1 MGEIEKLRHKAETS
15 EARVKVLE
23 ENIDTAGKNLSEI
36 EEREGAAGEKESLSE
51 EKTAFL
57 ERELKDTTVRAE
69 AAERMNAVLKNTNL
83 ETEQEIGK
91 WVKRRTDM
99 TSSMSVMDDV
109 ADDPAYLCFEAAGG
123 GDGGGDSGRSTPA
136 ATFGA
141 KAELFGAKKEGSR
154 PGSRA
159 GGGGS
164 RPQTPA
170 EPAPAPAPAP
180 TPAPEPT
187 PAKEESEE
195 EESDDEWS

>member
-91 WVKRRTDM
+91 WAKRRTDM

-141 KAELFGAKKEGSR
+141 KAELFGAKKEGSSSSS
-154 PGSRA
+154 PSRRA
-159 GGGGS
+159 S
-164 RPQTPA
+164 PSSSTS
-170 EPAPAPAPAP
+170 
-180 TPAPEPT
+180 TNT
-187 PAKEESEE
+187 
-195 EESDDEWS
+195 